1 MHFCALLINYTKFI
15 TLYNFLTFHFTI
27 NYLSLKMQ
35 HQLVIRN
42 SIAINSPVSYVWEV
56 LTNPAITKKYMFGCE
71 TRSQWKIDSPL
82 LWCGNVDGVEIV
94 FISTTAAAHTVTA
107 TTIGFNAGD
116 AASDVGTFGGAI
128 GVGFSVTAYQGEW
141 YVTNSINVTL
151 A

>member
-1 MHFCALLINYTKFI
+1 MAGLYNLKRDVATGDELASIAATDVSNQYAVASANGAISIPATGRVKVFI
-15 TLYNFLTFHFTI
+15 TKGT
-27 NYLSLKMQ
+27 
-35 HQLVIRN
+35 
-42 SIAINSPVSYVWEV
+42 AAV
-56 LTNPAITKKYMFGCE
+56 LTLAAPTAT
-71 TRSQWKIDSPL
+71 TH
-82 LWCGNVDGVEIV
+82 DGVEIV

-128 GVGFSVTAYQGEW
+128 GDGFSVTAYQGEW